1 MRANQQQPAR
11 PEKPARGIWASSHEL
26 NQRRLMAVCR
36 RRQWSQNGN
45 FCHFVFFCLLL
56 FDRPVW
62 CPGVPLVLSGAY
74 LHSVFRSHRNVE
86 SMGSGVGM
94 RHISFFLPLS
104 LSLFVLFYVC
114 VCVCLFL
121 DSMFLA
127 HPRTMID
134 VTLRK
139 RIRERDRSR
148 EIEAERER
156 LVTNQCKFPCLEKL
170 WIDRSRC
177 QNDKFPSV
185 GSGPIFHFPPPLQ
198 IWKNKQTNK
207 PTKKEATINW
217 IMDE

>member
-114 VCVCLFL
+114 VCVCVCFL
-121 DSMFLA
+121 ILCFWL
-127 HPRTMID
+127 
-134 VTLRK
+134 
-139 RIRERDRSR
+139 IRERWSMSR
-148 EIEAERER
+148 FERESERETEAER
-156 LVTNQCKFPCLEKL
+156 
-170 WIDRSRC
+170 
-177 QNDKFPSV
+177 
-185 GSGPIFHFPPPLQ
+185 
-198 IWKNKQTNK
+198 
-207 PTKKEATINW
+207 
-217 IMDE
+217 

>member
-1 MRANQQQPAR
+1 MEIKKKKKNWGGDASESTTTGTSGKTGAGNLSVVARIESAAPDGGMPA
-11 PEKPARGIWASSHEL
+11 PSMKSK
-26 NQRRLMAVCR
+26 
-36 RRQWSQNGN
+36 RQFLS
-45 FCHFVFFCLLL
+45 FRFFCLLL

-170 WIDRSRC
+170 
-177 QNDKFPSV
+177 
-185 GSGPIFHFPPPLQ
+185 
-198 IWKNKQTNK
+198 
-207 PTKKEATINW
+207 
-217 IMDE
+217 